1 MRYVSTRGQSP
12 AIGFWDA
19 VLAGLAPDGG
29 LYIPQSWPRF
39 EPEEIAAFAGKPY
52 ADVIRVSD
60 CRLLRSQQLG

>member
-29 LYIPQSWPRF
+29 LYIPASPMPRS
-39 EPEEIAAFAGKPY
+39 PP
-52 ADVIRVSD
+52 R
-60 CRLLRSQQLG
+60 